1 MARYYADIKNSLT
14 RIDTEMVLT
23 ERTLARRKKTTSNLK
38 LADNPMGGSDTNEF
52 VPHSITTNGYTTFT
66 GGIEWDEDVLQWQNS
81 VQCFDD
87 HQKITA
93 VVFLYIKNT
102 GPSDSRISFSV
113 TNVSH
118 QYQELWGGESF
129 VSGNLTVGAQLQY
142 LKIVRVAG
150 GSKDNGHYGSEMSVQ
165 WAVGTAVG

>member
-1 MARYYADIKNSLT
+1 
-14 RIDTEMVLT
+14 
-23 ERTLARRKKTTSNLK
+23 
-38 LADNPMGGSDTNEF
+38 MGGSDTNEF

-66 GGIEWDEDVLQWQNS
+66 GGIQWDEDVLQWQNS

-93 VVFLYIKNT
+93 ISPIQPYPGISTAVVFLYIKNT
-102 GPSDSRISFSV
+102 GPSDSRISFSI

-129 VSGNLTVGAQLQY
+129 VSGNVTVGAQLQY